1 MPADRVARTVNKLPA
16 VDDRRTRVSADAA
29 DYTDAQGQSALVTAT
44 RLVATKD
51 YPERLAGDSV
61 ALSNIRKSSSHR
73 SPVRS
78 RYQQDQ

>member
-44 RLVATKD
+44 RLVTTKD